1 MVIDMHNYKFWREV
15 CSLETQKQHLQ
26 TAIDDMRAAE
36 AYAAQQAPAHIR
48 TRPAFSLVDD

>member
-1 MVIDMHNYKFWREV
+1 MNNYKFWREV

-48 TRPAFSLVDD
+48 PHARPAFSLVDD